1 MVTLE
6 IEGVAVA
13 VDAAGVAAP
22 AAAPMPQQPPP
33 PPHPPGNHAM
43 QQRDIME
50 TKVTVLETQ
59 SREIV
64 ATSEVMSRTCE
75 ERMIK
80 MQLALEVKMEEQ
92 EQRMTVRMDIRDDH
106 IAMLER
112 EVETMSKTIEE
123 LQLALEE
130 KGDRQE
136 NCEEAYEMPQ
146 EELKVQW
153 NKVKSRTQQDEE
165 RIGERIPHENG
176 RMMSNGMMM
185 R

>member
-50 TKVTVLETQ
+50 TEVTVLETQ

-80 MQLALEVKMEEQ
+80 MQLALEVKMDEQ
-92 EQRMTVRMDIRDDH
+92 EQRMTVRMDMRDDTV
-106 IAMLER
+106 AMLEAQ
-112 EVETMSKTIEE
+112 VEMMSKTIEE

-153 NKVKSRTQQDEE
+153 NKVKSSTQQDEE

>member
-153 NKVKSRTQQDEE
+153 NQVKSSTQQDEE
-165 RIGERIPHENG
+165 RLPHETG

-185 R
+185 Q